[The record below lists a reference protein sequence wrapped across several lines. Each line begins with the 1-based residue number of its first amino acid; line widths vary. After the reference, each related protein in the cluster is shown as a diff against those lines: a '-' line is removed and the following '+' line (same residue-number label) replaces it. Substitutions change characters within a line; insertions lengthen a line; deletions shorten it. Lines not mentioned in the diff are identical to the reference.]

1 MRRALALM
9 LLLGGPA
16 TAKAPPGPIE
26 AGWMGT
32 RICSGTERPRGERCT
47 LVPGELAQHQLSDRQ
62 ILVASGSSPA
72 DGGYRREDAA
82 VAVPLILLPIR
93 R

>member
-1 MRRALALM
+1 M
-9 LLLGGPA
+9 LLLGAPA

-32 RICSGTERPRGERCT
+32 GVCAGSERPRGGPCMLEAAER
-47 LVPGELAQHQLSDRQ
+47 AQHRLGDRQ
-62 ILVASGSSPA
+62 IFVASGSLPPDA
-72 DGGYRREDAA
+72 GARREDAA

>member
-1 MRRALALM
+1 MRLTLALM

-16 TAKAPPGPIE
+16 TAKAPPGPLE

-32 RICSGTERPRGERCT
+32 RVCCGTERPRGEHCT
-47 LVPGELAQHQLSDRQ
+47 LVTADLAQHQLGDRQ
-62 ILVASGSSPA
+62 VLVASGSPPPDAGS
-72 DGGYRREDAA
+72 RRGDATI
-82 VAVPLILLPIR
+82 AVPLILLPIR